1 MTFEE
6 LVKIAR
12 DNDFEMVVTSDT
24 IEIVPSREFFSVK
37 KILIDKRDNLN
48 RKYELVISDDKACN
62 MLTGVK
68 EYIGLKEDE
77 RYLYLLYDWRTGE
90 IIYQTCSQLKM
101 YAKVGK
107 MQIDGVYEEDM
118 HVIMVDLKGT
128 EK

>member
-6 LVKIAR
+6 LLKIAV
-12 DNDFEMVVTSDT
+12 DNNFAMCVTSDT
-24 IEIVPSREFFSVK
+24 IEIVPNSEFPSVE
-37 KILIDKRDNLN
+37 KILIDKRDSLN
-48 RKYELVISDDKACN
+48 RKYELVISGDKARN
-62 MLTGVK
+62 MLAGVK

-90 IIYQTCSQLKM
+90 IIYQTRSQLQM